1 MKIYLSLIFTAIILS
16 FSTAYLALNLEKDFT
31 AGKKEVLE
39 IRDLLANFQNS
50 SKSVLEIDL
59 NSMYPMREDLV
70 LLRSFEKSFHQSPRQ
85 TEICNEKRL
94 PLRTDLNDKFALW
107 EAYRCG
113 DIKVLPER
121 FFELAPYMHPD
132 GSSYAMLAWQMG
144 KATFTD
150 LNWVKN
156 HLKFF
161 HLRELKDLPISS
173 FDERFLLLSKL
184 TEDESDLLLKGE
196 ELILVSPYF
205 LIKDKK
211 KSGLFYEVYNQIE
224 LENFLKSS
232 SYSFESIIQG
242 KRCFHY
248 LGNVCFQKNSINLLQ
263 LVRPSSIIIFSASIL
278 ILLLVLLSLYSRIKG
293 QNREEERKRHA
304 LRVLTHE
311 LRTPVAN
318 LMLLIESLNKRSD
331 EIPPSALE
339 EFLRIEGE
347 VYRLKRLAEKSSSY
361 LHSSNDSE
369 LINFETKTIHSFN
382 EFLESFLEQYSSA
395 EIEFHRFEKDPK
407 IELDAYWFGIC
418 FKNLIE
424 NAVTHGA
431 RPIVVTCLESR
442 EFYQIQVKDSGTF
455 NNSNSTTRG
464 LGYGLE
470 LVQKIMKEMKGD
482 LLKETNPT
490 RMSLLVRKS
499 K

>member
-31 AGKKEVLE
+31 AGKKEVQE
-39 IRDLLANFQNS
+39 IRALVSQFKAT
-50 SKSVLEIDL
+50 SKSVFDL
-59 NSMYPMREDLV
+59 DLQSMYPMREDLV
-70 LLRSFEKSFHQSPRQ
+70 LFRSFEKSLHKPPVQ
-85 TEICNEKRL
+85 TEICNQKRL

-113 DIKVLPER
+113 DIKSLPER
-121 FFELAPYMHPD
+121 FFELAPFMHPE
-132 GSSYAMLAWQMG
+132 GTSYAMLAWQMG
-144 KATFTD
+144 HSTFTD
-150 LNWVKN
+150 LNWIQG

-161 HLRELKDLPISS
+161 HLRELKELPVAS
-173 FDERFLLLSKL
+173 FDERFSLLSKL
-184 TEDESDLLLKGE
+184 TEEESELLLKGE
-196 ELILVSPYF
+196 ELILVSTYL
-205 LIKDKK
+205 LIKDQ
-211 KSGLFYEVYNQIE
+211 KSNGLFYQVYNLKDFE
-224 LENFLKSS
+224 SFLQSS
-232 SYSFESIIQG
+232 SYSAGAIVLG
-242 KRCFHY
+242 KKCFY
-248 LGNVCFQKNSINLLQ
+248 QLGTVCFQKNTLNLLQ
-263 LVRPSSIIIFSASIL
+263 LVRPSSIVIFTASIL

-293 QNREEERKRHA
+293 QSREEERKRHA

-331 EIPPSALE
+331 EIPPSVLE

-361 LHSSNDSE
+361 LHSSNEDE
-369 LINFETKTIHSFN
+369 LINFEPKTIHSFN
-382 EFLESFLEQYSSA
+382 EFLESFLESYTTAQ
-395 EIEFHRFEKDPK
+395 IEFHPFAVDPK

-424 NAVTHGA
+424 NAIAHGA
-431 RPIVVTCLESR
+431 RPVTVTCLEKR
-442 EFYQIQVKDSGTF
+442 DFFQIQVKDAGTF
-455 NNSNSTTRG
+455 KDSNSTTRG
-464 LGYGLE
+464 LGLGLE
-470 LVQKIMKEMKGD
+470 LVQKIMKEMKGE

-490 RMSLLVRKS
+490 RMSLLIRKT